1 MIRKL
6 LITNRG
12 EIACRIIRTCREM
25 GIITVAIFSDA
36 DAEAL
41 HVQMA
46 DEAVHIGASAASESY
61 LNIEKILYAAEVSGA
76 DAVHPAYGFLA
87 ENAIFAQA
95 VLDADLTWVG
105 PQPDVISAMGDKS
118 TAKNLLE
125 NIPYVPGY
133 TDDNQADETLISTAN
148 DIGYPIMIKA
158 TAGGGGKGMRRV
170 DAADKLPEALAAAR
184 REAQQAFGNDTLML
198 EKCLIKPR
206 HIEVQIIGDMYGNVM
221 ALGERECSIQ
231 RRHQKIIEESPAFGL
246 DEDLREAI
254 HATAVRVARQLNY
267 QNAGTVE
274 FLLDAEGNFYFMEMN
289 TRLQVEHPVTEAV
302 YALDLVRWQL
312 EIAQGTSLYDLL
324 PPFADFEDFA
334 FAPDGHAI
342 EVRVYAEDPNNQ
354 FLPVTGDILRW
365 QAPDGVRV
373 DAGVRSGDSV
383 SPHYDPMLAKVIA
396 HGHDRVT
403 AIRKLD
409 YALAQLQFMGNK
421 NNIRFLRHVLTHP
434 EHLEGNISTQF
445 LDDHPN
451 LMSEEPSLPLSAVIA
466 VALAQGTGTKHWR
479 NNPNRPIR
487 HHFKHQETSYEV
499 LLVAQKGKYKVTVG
513 EDEFEVVLKSVV
525 DDKYT
530 LVVDGYQQKFT
541 VIAGKND
548 QWWVHSLDGTF
559 RLDWQ
564 TPLPLP
570 TIHTVEKGSLRAPM
584 PGQVISVDVEVGQ
597 EVEQGTVLLIM
608 EAMKMEHR
616 IEAPYSG
623 IIETVAYQV
632 GDAVQ
637 QDDVLL
643 SIKAEG
649 D

>member
-6 LITNRG
+6 LIANRG

-25 GIITVAIFSDA
+25 GILTVAVFSDV
-36 DAEAL
+36 DANAL

-46 DEAVHIGASAASESY
+46 DEAIHIGANAASESY
-61 LNIEKILYAAEVSGA
+61 LNISKIIGAAEKTGA
-76 DAVHPAYGFLA
+76 DAIHPGYGFLA
-87 ENAIFAQA
+87 ENAEFAQA
-95 VLDADLTWVG
+95 VLDTGITWVG
-105 PQPDVISAMGDKS
+105 PQPDVISAMGDKR

-133 TDDNQADETLISTAN
+133 TDENQSDDVLISAAN

-158 TAGGGGKGMRRV
+158 TAGGGGKGMRSV
-170 DAADKLPEALAAAR
+170 DSVEDMPEALAAAR

-198 EKCLIKPR
+198 EKRLIKPR
-206 HIEVQIIGDMYGNVM
+206 HIEVQTIGDKYGNVI

-231 RRHQKIIEESPAFGL
+231 RRHQKIVEESPAYGL
-246 DEDLREAI
+246 DDDLRENI
-254 HATAVRVARQLNY
+254 HATAVEIAQQLNY

-274 FLLDAEGNFYFMEMN
+274 FLLDADGNFYFMEMN

-302 YALDLVRWQL
+302 FAIDLVRWQI
-312 EIAQGTSLYDLL
+312 EIAQGTSLNELL
-324 PPFADFEDFA
+324 PPFADLDDFA

-342 EVRVYAEDPNNQ
+342 EVRVYAEDPNNS
-354 FLPVTGDILRW
+354 FLPVIGDVVRW
-365 QAPDGVRV
+365 QAPENVRV
-373 DAGVRSGDSV
+373 DAGIQSGDSI
-383 SPHYDPMLAKVIA
+383 SPYYDPMLAKVIA

-409 YALAQLQFMGNK
+409 YALANLQFMGMK
-421 NNIRFLRHVLTHP
+421 NNVSFLRRVLTHP
-434 EHLEGNISTQF
+434 EHIKGNISTQF
-445 LDDHPN
+445 LDDYAD
-451 LMSEEPSLPLSAVIA
+451 LMTDTPSLSSSAVIA
-466 VALAQGTGTKHWR
+466 AALAQGSGTSHWR

-487 HHFKHQETSYEV
+487 HHFMHNDDLIEV
-499 LLVAQKGKYKVTVG
+499 LLSPQKDGYTVTIG
-513 EDEFEVVLKSVV
+513 EEGYEVILKSVEN
-525 DDKYT
+525 DIYT
-530 LVVDGYQQKFT
+530 LVVNGHQQKFT

-548 QWWVHSLDGTF
+548 QWWVQSLDGTF

-570 TIHTVEKGSLRAPM
+570 NKNVVEKGSLRAPM
-584 PGQVISVDVEVGQ
+584 PGQVIRVDVEVGQ

-623 IIETVAYQV
+623 TVEKVAYQV
-632 GDAVQ
+632 GDTVQ
-637 QDDVLL
+637 QDDILL
-643 SIKAEG
+643 AIKASHN
-649 D
+649 